1 MSANREKTYAPEF
14 RESSVKLAIESKNP
28 ITQTARELGVKPS
41 TLHTW
46 ISKYS
51 NSKSSVIIKN
61 DEPLQLELKRLK
73 KENIQLTLERD
84 ILKKATAFFA
94 KQVQ

>member
-1 MSANREKTYAPEF
+1 MSVNREKIYAPEF
-14 RESSVKLAIESKNP
+14 RESSVKLAIESKSP
-28 ITQTARELGVKPS
+28 ITQTARELGVKAS

-46 ISKYS
+46 ISKTKGQTS
-51 NSKSSVIIKN
+51 AIVKN
-61 DEPLQLELKRLK
+61 EDPLHQELKRLK

-94 KQVQ
+94 KEAR

>member
-1 MSANREKTYAPEF
+1 MSVNKERTYAPEF

-46 ISKYS
+46 ISKHS

-61 DEPLQLELKRLK
+61 DDPLQLELKRLK

>member
-1 MSANREKTYAPEF
+1 MSVNREKVYAPEF
-14 RESSVKLAIESKNP
+14 RESSVKLAIESKNT
-28 ITQTARELGVKPS
+28 ITQTARELGVKTS

-46 ISKYS
+46 ISKYL
-51 NSKSSVIIKN
+51 KSQSPVKN
-61 DEPLQLELKRLK
+61 EDPLQLELKRLK

-94 KQVQ
+94 KEAR